1 MKHPMF
7 FSFAGDSKQLA
18 ERIKSHFR
26 DDLVYAYTRTGGDG
40 DNFPDEILMEL
51 RQCKVFVVFW
61 SAAYVLDDPRR
72 PWCRREL
79 LTAAKRI
86 QQGNLARFF
95 IVQVDN
101 TPLDAKLVDPDTG
114 DLVDAL
120 ASLRTESRA
129 FVQPLRERAI
139 EQRLSLE
146 LAQIEHSDHPIL
158 PRDSLVR
165 ALRGVLNTGNLHS
178 KTPVV
183 FVNGF
188 HGSGRR
194 TLIQEVMGNQRHLT
208 GYPVPLDGI
217 DGPEDLLRIIWGDV
231 FHKSQHEQRQ
241 MMKHISD
248 EPQTIKSYF
257 KQVGPQLLA
266 NKAYLVIVKEDATD
280 LNEVAPKWL
289 AECLGVIAPA
299 VQPLVFCTIGRPLPE
314 FMRRLLPNGGD
325 VDVPTLEE
333 RESAELAGML
343 VSAIDPTKVARWL
356 PHMASIVE
364 ASANNPKLMVDIVRT
379 ASRRRSLDFLERDI
393 SHEVQRF
400 DQRVQQVIEWAW
412 ETVSGDPFAV
422 QVLDIIGLLGT
433 THLDSLKEIFVGDS
447 VRIGDAVYRL
457 LQAGLVEHLSES
469 TYRIPKALARKL
481 NLYVKGALPRSQSME
496 LLRGFVRHQSRE
508 VEGYSALALNN
519 RLQIQLSTS
528 AEIPEEDLI
537 FITAAML
544 FKAGWQRYRLG
555 QYDAALAI
563 LRRAFDRIDRVQDDA
578 SRLEI
583 IRYYGL
589 AAAKE
594 LSDADVAAAVR
605 YLDKPGNFS
614 SRPEKVRA
622 IALYIRAFERKANSQ
637 FDTALELYQDAIDQ
651 LPEGNFN
658 DSLRSRM
665 LNEAT
670 QCVLRIEPID
680 TQLAVSMAE
689 RSCAI
694 RGNANSIDMLLRALL
709 RRTYYDSAT
718 SEEEIRRNIASTSE
732 WEARLRQKCEAG
744 GFSFYERRVIDR
756 LEAEAV
762 DAVLA
767 TGSEFPSLDLSKV
780 IDRCA
785 RAFSEFREDALL
797 WNKWDLQLLN
807 EKNRDWDAL
816 HKEVGRYLAEA
827 GHSRMS
833 RGNAARI
840 HILTQDLATEAGRKQ
855 AMVDLDRYRADGTFP
870 RAVASDIRRQLD
882 AGDKRNSRLA
892 GLTVKRPQ
900 DFYDE
905 DE

>member
-7 FSFAGDSKQLA
+7 LSFAGDSKQLA
-18 ERIKSHFR
+18 HRIKSHFR
-26 DDLVYAYTRTGGDG
+26 DDLAYAYTRTGGDG
-40 DNFPDEILMEL
+40 DNFPAEILMEL
-51 RQCKVFVVFW
+51 RQCQVFVVFW
-61 SAAYVLDDPRR
+61 SAAYVRDDPRR

-86 QQGNLARFF
+86 QQGNLTRFF
-95 IVQVDN
+95 IVQVDG

-120 ASLRTESRA
+120 STLRSDSRA
-129 FVQPLRERAI
+129 FMHPASERAI

-158 PRDSLVR
+158 PRDSLER
-165 ALRGVLNTGNLHS
+165 ALRNVLNTGNVHS
-178 KTPVV
+178 KTPVI

-194 TLIQEVMGNQRHLT
+194 TLIREVMSNQRHLT
-208 GYPVPLDGI
+208 GFPVPLDGI

-231 FHKSQHEQRQ
+231 FHKSRHEQRQ
-241 MMKHISD
+241 MMKHITD
-248 EPQTIKSYF
+248 DAHAIKGYF
-257 KQVGPQLLA
+257 RQIGLQLVA
-266 NKAYLVIVKEDATD
+266 NKAYLVITKEDSTD
-280 LNEVAPKWL
+280 LNEVAPRWL

-333 RESAELAGML
+333 RESAELAEML
-343 VSAIDPTKVARWL
+343 VSAVDPTKVARWR
-356 PHMASIVE
+356 PHMATIVE
-364 ASANNPKLMVDIVRT
+364 ASANNPKLMVDIVRA
-379 ASRRRSLDFLERDI
+379 ASRRRSLDFLHRDI

-400 DQRVQQVIEWAW
+400 DQRVQQAIEWAW
-412 ETVSGDPFAV
+412 ETVKGEPFTV
-422 QVLDIIGLLGT
+422 QVLDVIGLLGT
-433 THLDSLKEIFVGDS
+433 THIDSLKEIFVDDS
-447 VRIGDAVYRL
+447 IRIGDAIYHLV
-457 LQAGLVEHLSES
+457 QAGLVEHLSES

-481 NLYVKGALPRSQSME
+481 NLYVAGALPRSQSME
-496 LLRGFVRHQSRE
+496 LLRKFARRILSE
-508 VEGYSALALNN
+508 DEGYSALAMNN
-519 RLQIQLSTS
+519 RLQLQLSMD
-528 AEIPEEDLI
+528 AVIPEEDLV

-555 QYDAALAI
+555 QFGAALPM

-583 IRYYGL
+583 VRYYGL

-594 LSDADVAAAVR
+594 LSGADVAAAVR
-605 YLDKPGNFS
+605 YLDRPGNFS
-614 SRPEKVRA
+614 SRFEKVRA
-622 IALYIRAFERKANSQ
+622 MSLYIQAFERKANSQ
-637 FDTALELYQDAIDQ
+637 FDAALTLYQDAIDQ

-680 TQLAVSMAE
+680 TRLAVSMAE

-709 RRTYYDSAT
+709 RRTYYDPT
-718 SEEEIRRNIASTSE
+718 TPDEEIQRNIASMAE

-744 GFSFYERRVIDR
+744 GLSFYERRVIDR
-756 LEAEAV
+756 LEAEAI

-767 TGSEFPSLDLSKV
+767 TGSEFPNLDLSKV
-780 IDRCA
+780 IDLCA
-785 RAFSEFREDALL
+785 RAFSRFSEDALL
-797 WNKWDLQLLN
+797 WSKWDLQLVD

-816 HKEVGRYLAEA
+816 HEEVEQYLAKA
-827 GHSRMS
+827 GHSKMS
-833 RGNAARI
+833 RGNAARV
-840 HILTQDLATEAGRKQ
+840 HILTYDLATEAGRKR
-855 AMVDLDRYRADGTFP
+855 ATVELDRYKADGTFP

-882 AGDKRNSRLA
+882 AGDKRNSRLI
-892 GLTVKRPQ
+892 GLIGKRQ
-900 DFYDE
+900 QEFDGE
-905 DE
+905 GE

>member
-1 MKHPMF
+1 MQHPMF
-7 FSFAGDSKQLA
+7 LSFAGDSTQLA
-18 ERIKSHFR
+18 NRIKSHFR

-40 DNFPDEILMEL
+40 DNFPAEILMEL

-61 SAAYVLDDPRR
+61 SAAYVRNDPQR

-79 LTAAKRI
+79 LTAVRRI

-95 IVQVDN
+95 IVQVDD
-101 TPLDAKLVDPDTG
+101 TPLDAKLLDPDTG

-120 ASLRTESRA
+120 ATLRSESRA
-129 FVQPLRERAI
+129 FMHPASERAI

-158 PRDSLVR
+158 PRDSLVH
-165 ALRGVLNTGNLHS
+165 ALRDVLNTGSLHT
-178 KTPVV
+178 KTPVI

-194 TLIQEVMGNQRHLT
+194 TLIQEVMSNQRHLT
-208 GYPVPLDGI
+208 GHPIPVDGV

-231 FHKSQHEQRQ
+231 FHKSQNEQRQ
-241 MMKHISD
+241 MMKHITED
-248 EPQTIKSYF
+248 PQAIKVYF
-257 KQVGPQLLA
+257 KQVGIQLVA
-266 NKAYLVIVKEDATD
+266 NRAYLVIAKEDSTD
-280 LNEVAPKWL
+280 LNEVAPRWL

-299 VQPLVFCTIGRPLPE
+299 VQPLVFCTIGRPLPD
-314 FMRRLLPNGGD
+314 FMQRLLPNGGD

-333 RESAELAGML
+333 RESVELVEML
-343 VSAIDPTKVARWL
+343 VSAVDPTRVARWR
-356 PHMASIVE
+356 PHMARIVE

-379 ASRRRSLDFLERDI
+379 ASRRRSLDFLDRDI

-400 DQRVQQVIEWAW
+400 DQRVQQAVEWAW
-412 ETVSGDPFAV
+412 EAVRDEPFAV

-433 THLDSLKEIFVGDS
+433 THIDSLKDIFVDES
-447 VRIGDAVYRL
+447 VHIGDAIYRL
-457 LQAGLVEHLSES
+457 VQAGLVEHLSES

-481 NLYVKGALPRSQSME
+481 NLYVKGALPRSKSMD
-496 LLRGFVRHQSRE
+496 LLRRFARHTLRE
-508 VEGYSALALNN
+508 GEGYSALALNN
-519 RLQIQLSTS
+519 RLQLQLSMG
-528 AEIPEEDLI
+528 EVIPEEDLV
-537 FITAAML
+537 FITTAML

-555 QYDAALAI
+555 QFGAALVM

-594 LSDADVAAAVR
+594 LSSADVTAAVR
-605 YLDKPGNFS
+605 YLDQAGNFS
-614 SRPEKVRA
+614 FRLEKVRA
-622 IALYIRAFERKANSQ
+622 TALYIKASDRKANSQ
-637 FDTALELYQDAIDQ
+637 FDAALELYQEAIDQ

-670 QCVLRIEPID
+670 QCVLRIDPID
-680 TQLAVSMAE
+680 TQLALSMAE

-694 RGNANSIDMLLRALL
+694 RANANSIDMLLRALL
-709 RRTYYDSAT
+709 RRTYYDPAT
-718 SEEEIRRNIASTSE
+718 PEEEVKRNIARMVE

-756 LEAEAV
+756 LEAEAI

-767 TGSEFPSLDLSKV
+767 TGLGFPSLDLSRV
-780 IDRCA
+780 IYLSTQAFA
-785 RAFSEFREDALL
+785 RFREDALL
-797 WNKWDLQLLN
+797 WNKWDLQLLD

-816 HKEVGRYLAEA
+816 HEEVGRYLSEA
-827 GHSRMS
+827 GHSKMS

-840 HILTQDLATEAGRKQ
+840 HILTQDLSTEAGMQQ
-855 AMVDLDRYRADGTFP
+855 ATIELNRYKADGTLP
-870 RAVASDIRRQLD
+870 RTVASDIRRQLD
-882 AGDKRNSRLA
+882 AGDRRNSRII
-892 GLTVKRPQ
+892 GLSVKRQQ
-900 DFYDE
+900 DFSHE

>member
-1 MKHPMF
+1 MMHPMF
-7 FSFAGDSKQLA
+7 LSFAGDSRELA
-18 ERIKSHFR
+18 DRIKSRFR

-40 DNFPDEILMEL
+40 DNFPAEILMEL

-61 SAAYVLDDPRR
+61 SAAYVRNDPQR

-79 LTAAKRI
+79 LTAARRI
-86 QQGNLARFF
+86 QQQNLARFF
-95 IVQVDN
+95 VVQVDD

-120 ASLRTESRA
+120 APLRSESRA
-129 FVQPLRERAI
+129 FIHPVSERAI
-139 EQRLSLE
+139 EWRISLE

-158 PRDSLVR
+158 PRDSLVH
-165 ALRGVLNTGNLHS
+165 ALRDVLNTGSLRS

-194 TLIQEVMGNQRHLT
+194 TLIQEVMSNQRHLT
-208 GYPVPLDGI
+208 SYPVPLDGI

-231 FHKSQHEQRQ
+231 FHKSLHEQRQ
-241 MMKHISD
+241 MMKHIAD
-248 EPQTIKSYF
+248 DPRAIKGYF
-257 KQVGPQLLA
+257 RQVGPQLVA
-266 NKAYLVIVKEDATD
+266 NRAYLVIAKEDSTD
-280 LNEVAPKWL
+280 LNEVAPRWL

-314 FMRRLLPNGGD
+314 FMRQLLPNGGD

-333 RESAELAGML
+333 RESVELAEML
-343 VSAIDPTKVARWL
+343 VSAVDPTRVARWH
-356 PHMASIVE
+356 PHMARIVE

-379 ASRRRSLDFLERDI
+379 ASRRRSLDFLDRDI
-393 SHEVQRF
+393 NHEVQRF
-400 DQRVQQVIEWAW
+400 DQRVQQAIEWAW
-412 ETVSGDPFAV
+412 ETIKGEPFAV

-433 THLDSLKEIFVGDS
+433 THIDSLKEIFVDDS
-447 VRIGDAVYRL
+447 VHIGDAVYHL
-457 LQAGLVEHLSES
+457 VQAGLVEHLSES

-496 LLRGFVRHQSRE
+496 LLRRFASHTLRE
-508 VEGYSALALNN
+508 GEGYSALALNN
-519 RLQIQLSTS
+519 RLQLQLSMGE
-528 AEIPEEDLI
+528 AIPEEDLI
-537 FITAAML
+537 FVTAAML

-555 QYDAALAI
+555 QFRAALVM
-563 LRRAFDRIDRVQDDA
+563 LRRAFDCIDRVQDDA

-594 LSDADVAAAVR
+594 LSGADVTAAVR
-605 YLDKPGNFS
+605 YLNKAGNFS
-614 SRPEKVRA
+614 SRLEKVRA
-622 IALYIRAFERKANSQ
+622 TALYIQASEKKANSQ
-637 FDTALELYQDAIDQ
+637 FDTALELYQEAIDK
-651 LPEGNFN
+651 LPEGTFN

-670 QCVLRIEPID
+670 QCVLRIEPIN
-680 TQLAVSMAE
+680 TQLALSMAE

-709 RRTYYDSAT
+709 RRTYYDPAT
-718 SEEEIRRNIASTSE
+718 PEEEIKRNIASMVE

-744 GFSFYERRVIDR
+744 GLSFYERRVIDR
-756 LEAEAV
+756 LEAEAI

-767 TGSEFPSLDLSKV
+767 TSFEFPSLDLSRP
-780 IDRCA
+780 INLCEQ
-785 RAFSEFREDALL
+785 AFCKFREDAIL
-797 WNKWDLQLLN
+797 WNKWDLLLLD
-807 EKNRDWDAL
+807 EKNRDWGAL
-816 HKEVGRYLAEA
+816 HEEVGRYLAEA
-827 GHSRMS
+827 GHSKMN

-840 HILTQDLATEAGRKQ
+840 HILTQDISTEAGRKQ
-855 AMVDLDRYRADGTFP
+855 AIVELDRYKADGTLP
-870 RAVASDIRRQLD
+870 RTVASDIRRQLD
-882 AGDKRNSRLA
+882 AGDKRNSRLI
-892 GLTVKRPQ
+892 GLTVKRQQ
-900 DFYDE
+900 DFFHE